1 MIPPLQLPSTHTMK
15 LSHTLPTDITRRTF
29 LQRSAGALAT
39 CTAFS
44 EYAQAEPEN
53 TYGVATPE
61 LRSRAEVAAFLGKA
75 PKPAAEA
82 SLRPL
87 TILFAGGA
95 KDHPPRS
102 HSHDVLPKRWKVLLG
117 GAGPGDEAVTN
128 MYRPEVEADRDL
140 ITSGSPQVTA
150 LSTLDWP
157 TEEQFATA
165 DVIMLYQHP
174 KCMSDAKHQQQ
185 IEAFLNRGG
194 GLVLSHYVL
203 WNASP
208 ALANLLGLAKGKD
221 SHYKHKVI
229 TLKLPEPRHPIMLGL
244 PDTFTLADECFW
256 SLQGD
261 RSKVTALATSDET
274 VGDKV
279 SAEPVIWAYERGKGR
294 VVASTLGHFDWT
306 FDDPFFRTIL
316 LRGIA
321 WAAGDSPYRFDPLIL
336 RGIPLKD

>member
-1 MIPPLQLPSTHTMK
+1 
-15 LSHTLPTDITRRTF
+15 
-29 LQRSAGALAT
+29 
-39 CTAFS
+39 
-44 EYAQAEPEN
+44 
-53 TYGVATPE
+53 
-61 LRSRAEVAAFLGKA
+61 
-75 PKPAAEA
+75 
-82 SLRPL
+82 
-87 TILFAGGA
+87 
-95 KDHPPRS
+95 
-102 HSHDVLPKRWKVLLG
+102 VLPKRWKVLLG

-128 MYRPEVEADRDL
+128 MYRPQVEVDRAL
-140 ITSGSPQVTA
+140 ITAGSPQVTA
-150 LSTLDWP
+150 LSTLEWP

-165 DVIMLYQHP
+165 DVIMLYQSP
-174 KCMSDAKHQQQ
+174 QCWKDASHLPQ

-194 GLVLSHYVL
+194 GLVLSHFVL
-203 WNASP
+203 WNATP

-229 TLKLPEPRHPIMLGL
+229 TLKLPEPRHPIMHGL

-256 SLQGD
+256 NLQGD
-261 RSKVTALATSDET
+261 RSKITALATSDET

-279 SAEPVIWAYERGKGR
+279 SAEPIIWAHEHGKGR

-321 WAAGDSPYRFDPLIL
+321 WAAGESPYRFDPLIL

>member
-1 MIPPLQLPSTHTMK
+1 MK
-15 LSHTLPTDITRRTF
+15 HALTLLNDISRRTF
-29 LQRSAGALAT
+29 LQRSAGTLAT
-39 CTAFS
+39 YAGLS
-44 EYAQAEPEN
+44 EYAQAETEN
-53 TYGVATPE
+53 TYGVETPE
-61 LRSRAEVAAFLGKA
+61 LRSRAEVEAVLRKA
-75 PKPAAEA
+75 PKPQADA

-95 KDHPPRS
+95 KDHPPKS
-102 HSHDVLPKRWKVLLG
+102 HSHDVLPKRWQVLLG
-117 GAGPGDEAVTN
+117 GAGPGDEAMTN
-128 MYRPEVEADRDL
+128 MYRPQVEADRAL
-140 ITSGSPQVTA
+140 ITSGSPSVKA
-150 LSTLDWP
+150 LSTLEWP

-174 KCMSDAKHQQQ
+174 KCLSDAKHQQQ

-208 ALANLLGLAKGKD
+208 PLAKLLGLAKGKD
-221 SHYKHKVI
+221 SQYKHKVI
-229 TLKLPEPRHPIMLGL
+229 TLKLPEPRHPIMHGL
-244 PDTFTLADECFW
+244 PDTFSIADECFW
-256 SLQGD
+256 NLQGD
-261 RSKVTALATSDET
+261 RSKVTALATSDEI

-279 SAEPVIWAYERGKGR
+279 SAEPIIWTHEHGKGR

-321 WAAGDSPYRFDPLIL
+321 WVAGESPYRFDQLIL
-336 RGIPLKD
+336 RSIPLKD

>member
-1 MIPPLQLPSTHTMK
+1 MLKILPFFCPPSFCRLPCN
-15 LSHTLPTDITRRTF
+15 ITRRAF
-29 LQRSAGALAT
+29 LQRSAGSLVASTGLMAH
-39 CTAFS
+39 
-44 EYAQAEPEN
+44 AQAETEH
-53 TYGVATPE
+53 TYGVQTPD
-61 LRSRAEVAAFLGKA
+61 LRSRAEVAAVLGKA
-75 PKPAAEA
+75 PKAAADA

-117 GAGPGDEAVTN
+117 GAGQGDEAVTN
-128 MYRPEVEADRDL
+128 LYRPQVEADRAL

-150 LSTLDWP
+150 LSTLEWP

-174 KCMSDAKHQQQ
+174 KCLSDAKHQQQ
-185 IEAFLNRGG
+185 IETFLNRGG

-208 ALANLLGLAKGKD
+208 ALAGLLGLAKGKD

-229 TLKLPEPRHPIMLGL
+229 TLKLSEPRHPIMHGL
-244 PDTFTLADECFW
+244 PDTFTFADECFW
-256 SLQGD
+256 NLQGD
-261 RSKVTALATSDET
+261 RSKITALATSDET

-279 SAEPVIWAYERGKGR
+279 SPEPIIWAHEHGKGR

-321 WAAGDSPYRFDPLIL
+321 WAAGESPYRFDPLIT

>member
-1 MIPPLQLPSTHTMK
+1 MNPTL
-15 LSHTLPTDITRRTF
+15 TLPTDITRRAF
-29 LQRSAGALAT
+29 LQRSTGALAAST
-39 CTAFS
+39 GLLAH
-44 EYAQAEPEN
+44 AQAEPEH
-53 TYGVATPE
+53 TYGVQTPD
-61 LRSRAEVAAFLGKA
+61 LRSRAEVAALLDKA
-75 PKPAAEA
+75 PKPQVDA

-87 TILFAGGA
+87 TILLAGGA
-95 KDHPPRS
+95 KDHPPKS
-102 HSHDVLPKRWKVLLG
+102 HSHDVLPKRWQVLLG

-128 MYRPEVEADRDL
+128 MYRPQVEADRAL
-140 ITSGSPQVTA
+140 ITSGSPHVTA
-150 LSTLDWP
+150 LSTLVWP

-165 DVIMLYQHP
+165 DVIMLYQNP
-174 KCMSDAKHQQQ
+174 QCWKDASHLPQ

-208 ALANLLGLAKGKD
+208 ALADLLGLAKGAD
-221 SHYKHKVI
+221 SKYKHKVI
-229 TLKLPEPRHPIMLGL
+229 TLKLPEPRHPIMHGL
-244 PDTFTLADECFW
+244 PDTFTIADECFW
-256 SLQGD
+256 NLQGD
-261 RSKVTALATSDET
+261 RSKVSALATSDET

-279 SAEPVIWAYERGKGR
+279 SPEPVIWAYERGKGR

-306 FDDPFFRTIL
+306 FDDPFFRAIL

>member
-1 MIPPLQLPSTHTMK
+1 MK
-15 LSHTLPTDITRRTF
+15 LTHTLPTDITRRTF
-29 LQRSAGALAT
+29 IHRSTGALAAST
-39 CTAFS
+39 GLLAH
-44 EYAQAEPEN
+44 AQAEPEH
-53 TYGVATPE
+53 TYGLQTPD
-61 LRSRAEVAAFLGKA
+61 LRSRAEVQAVLGKA

-82 SLRPL
+82 ILRPL

-128 MYRPEVEADRDL
+128 LYRPQVEADRDL

-150 LSTLDWP
+150 LSTLEWP

-165 DVIMLYQHP
+165 DVIVLYQSP
-174 KCMSDAKHQQQ
+174 QCWKDASHLPQ

-203 WNASP
+203 WNATP
-208 ALANLLGLAKGKD
+208 ALANLLGLAKGQD

-229 TLKLPEPRHPIMLGL
+229 TLKLPEPRHPIMHGL
-244 PDTFTLADECFW
+244 PDTFTIADECFW
-256 SLQGD
+256 NLQGD
-261 RSKVTALATSDET
+261 RSKITALATSDET

-279 SAEPVIWAYERGKGR
+279 SAEPIIWAHEHGKGR

-321 WAAGDSPYRFDPLIL
+321 WAAGESPYRFDPLIL

>member
-1 MIPPLQLPSTHTMK
+1 MK
-15 LSHTLPTDITRRTF
+15 LLTNISRRFF
-29 LQRSAGALAT
+29 LYRSTGALAAST
-39 CTAFS
+39 GFLAR
-44 EYAQAEPEN
+44 AETEN
-53 TYGVATPE
+53 TYGVETPE
-61 LRSRAEVAAFLGKA
+61 LRSRAEVAAVLGRA
-75 PKPAAEA
+75 PKPQADA

-95 KDHPPRS
+95 KDHPPKS

-128 MYRPEVEADRDL
+128 LYRPQVEADRTL
-140 ITSGSPQVTA
+140 IAAGATSVTA
-150 LSTLDWP
+150 LSTLEWP

-174 KCMSDAKHQQQ
+174 KCLSDAKHQQQ

-208 ALANLLGLAKGKD
+208 ALPDLLGLAKGKD
-221 SHYKHKVI
+221 SHYKHKVV
-229 TLKLPEPRHPIMLGL
+229 TLKLPETRHPIMHGL
-244 PDTFTLADECFW
+244 PDTFTIADECFW
-256 SLQGD
+256 NFQGD

-274 VGDKV
+274 AGDKV

-294 VVASTLGHFDWT
+294 VVAFTLGHFDWT

-321 WAAGDSPYRFDPLIL
+321 WAAGESPYRFDPLIT
-336 RGIPLKD
+336 RGIPLRD

>member
-1 MIPPLQLPSTHTMK
+1 MK
-15 LSHTLPTDITRRTF
+15 PTLTLPTDITRRAF
-29 LQRSAGALAT
+29 LQRSTGALAAST
-39 CTAFS
+39 GLLAH
-44 EYAQAEPEN
+44 AQAEPEHN
-53 TYGVATPE
+53 YGVPTPD
-61 LRSRAEVAAFLGKA
+61 LRSRAEVNAVLDKA
-75 PKPAAEA
+75 PKPAAKA
-82 SLRPL
+82 NLRPL
-87 TILFAGGA
+87 NIIFAGGA
-95 KDHPPRS
+95 KDHPPKS

-128 MYRPEVEADRDL
+128 MYRPQVEADRAL
-140 ITSGSPQVTA
+140 ITSGSPHVTA
-150 LSTLDWP
+150 LSTLVWP

-165 DVIMLYQHP
+165 DVIMLYQNP
-174 KCMSDAKHQQQ
+174 QCWKDASHLPQ

-208 ALANLLGLAKGKD
+208 ALADLLGLAKGTD
-221 SHYKHKVI
+221 SKYKHKVI
-229 TLKLPEPRHPIMLGL
+229 TLKLPEPRHPIMHGL
-244 PDTFTLADECFW
+244 PDTFTIADECFW
-256 SLQGD
+256 NLQGD
-261 RSKVTALATSDET
+261 RSKVSALATSDET

-279 SAEPVIWAYERGKGR
+279 SPEPVIWAYERGKGR

-306 FDDPFFRTIL
+306 FDDPFFRAIL

>member
-1 MIPPLQLPSTHTMK
+1 MKHTHRL
-15 LSHTLPTDITRRTF
+15 LSDISRRVF
-29 LQRSAGALAT
+29 VQCSAGAIASYAGL
-39 CTAFS
+39 S
-44 EYAQAEPEN
+44 EFAQAQTAQSEN
-53 TYGVATPE
+53 TYGVETPE
-61 LRSRAEVAAFLGKA
+61 PRSHADVSAVLGKA
-75 PKPAAEA
+75 PKPALD
-82 SLRPL
+82 SNLRPL

-128 MYRPEVEADRDL
+128 MYRPQVEADRAL
-140 ITSGSPQVTA
+140 ITAGSPQVKA
-150 LSTLDWP
+150 LSTLVWP

-165 DVIMLYQHP
+165 DVIMLYQSP
-174 KCMSDAKHQQQ
+174 QCWKDASHLPQ

-203 WNASP
+203 WNGSP
-208 ALANLLGLAKGKD
+208 ALADMLGLAKGKD

-256 SLQGD
+256 NLQGD
-261 RSKVTALATSDET
+261 RSKVTALATSDES
-274 VGDKV
+274 VGDKIG
-279 SAEPVIWAYERGKGR
+279 AEPVIWAHEHGKGR

-321 WAAGDSPYRFDPLIL
+321 WAAGESPYRFDPLIL

>member
-1 MIPPLQLPSTHTMK
+1 MTPKDRH
-15 LSHTLPTDITRRTF
+15 HTDISRRTF
-29 LQRSAGALAT
+29 LQRSAGVVASCAGL
-39 CTAFS
+39 S
-44 EYAQAEPEN
+44 EYAQAEPED
-53 TYGVATPE
+53 TYGVQTPE
-61 LRSRAEVAAFLGKA
+61 LRSLAEVAAVVGKA
-75 PKPAAEA
+75 PKSSLDAK
-82 SLRPL
+82 LRPL

-128 MYRPEVEADRDL
+128 MYRPQVEADRAL
-140 ITSGSPQVTA
+140 ITAGSPHVKA
-150 LSTLDWP
+150 LSTLEWP

-174 KCMSDAKHQQQ
+174 KCLSDAKHQQQ

-221 SHYKHKVI
+221 SQYKHKVI
-229 TLKLPEPRHPIMLGL
+229 TLKLPESRHPIMLGL

-256 SLQGD
+256 NLQGD
-261 RSKVTALATSDET
+261 CSKITALATSDET

-279 SAEPVIWAYERGKGR
+279 SAEPIIWAHEHGKGR
-294 VVASTLGHFDWT
+294 VVAYTMGHFDWT

-321 WAAGDSPYRFDPLIL
+321 WAAGESPYRFDPLIT
-336 RGIPLKD
+336 RGIPLRD

>member
-1 MIPPLQLPSTHTMK
+1 MKSTFTLIP
-15 LSHTLPTDITRRTF
+15 DISRRTF

-39 CTAFS
+39 CAAFS
-44 EYAQAEPEN
+44 EYAKAEPEN
-53 TYGVATPE
+53 TYGVETPE
-61 LRSRAEVAAFLGKA
+61 LRGRAEVSAVLGKA
-75 PKPAAEA
+75 PKPTAEA

-95 KDHPPRS
+95 KDHPPKS

-117 GAGPGDEAVTN
+117 GAGPGDEALTN
-128 MYRPEVEADRDL
+128 LYRPQVEADRAL
-140 ITSGSPQVTA
+140 IAAGSPSVNA
-150 LSTLDWP
+150 LSTLEWP

-165 DVIMLYQHP
+165 DVIVLYQSP
-174 KCMSDAKHQQQ
+174 QCWKDASHLPQ

-208 ALANLLGLAKGKD
+208 ALADLLGLAKGKD

-229 TLKLPEPRHPIMLGL
+229 TLKLPEPRHPIMHGL

-256 SLQGD
+256 NLQGD

-274 VGDKV
+274 VGDQV

-294 VVASTLGHFDWT
+294 VVASTLGQFDWT

-321 WAAGDSPYRFDPLIL
+321 WAAGESPYRFDPLIL

>member
-1 MIPPLQLPSTHTMK
+1 MK

-165 DVIMLYQHP
+165 DVMVLYQHP
-174 KCMSDAKHQQQ
+174 KCLSDAKHQQQ

-208 ALANLLGLAKGKD
+208 ALADLLGLAKGND

-229 TLKLPEPRHPIMLGL
+229 TLKLPPSPHPIMHGL
-244 PDTFTLADECFW
+244 PGTFTHADECFW
-256 SLQGD
+256 NLQGD
-261 RSKVTALATSDET
+261 RRRVTALATSDEI

-279 SAEPVIWAYERGKGR
+279 SAEPVIWAHEHGKGR

-321 WAAGDSPYRFDPLIL
+321 WAAGESPYRFDPLIR
-336 RGIPLKD
+336 RGIPLKG

>member
-1 MIPPLQLPSTHTMK
+1 MK
-15 LSHTLPTDITRRTF
+15 DTLHTDITRRTF
-29 LQRSAGALAT
+29 LHRSAGVLA
-39 CTAFS
+39 AS
-44 EYAQAEPEN
+44 VSLAELAKGETEN
-53 TYGVATPE
+53 TYGVETPE
-61 LRSRAEVAAFLGKA
+61 LRSRAEVTAVLDKA
-75 PKPAAEA
+75 PKPQADA

-87 TILFAGGA
+87 TILLAGGA

-117 GAGPGDEAVTN
+117 GAGPGDEAMTN
-128 MYRPEVEADRDL
+128 MYRPQMEADRGL
-140 ITSGSPQVTA
+140 ITSGLPHVKA
-150 LSTLDWP
+150 LSTLEWP

-165 DVIMLYQHP
+165 DVIVLYQHP
-174 KCMSDAKHQQQ
+174 KCLSDATHQQQ

-208 ALANLLGLAKGKD
+208 ALADLLGLAKAKD
-221 SHYKHKVI
+221 SKYKHKVV
-229 TLKLPEPRHPIMLGL
+229 TLKVPKTRHPIMHGL
-244 PDTFTLADECFW
+244 PDTFTIADECFW
-256 SLQGD
+256 NLQGD
-261 RSKVTALATSDET
+261 RSKVTALATSDEI
-274 VGDKV
+274 VGDQV

-321 WAAGDSPYRFDPLIL
+321 WAAGETPYRFDPLIL

>member
-1 MIPPLQLPSTHTMK
+1 MK
-15 LSHTLPTDITRRTF
+15 PTQRLFSEISRRTF
-29 LQRSAGALAT
+29 LQRSAGTLA
-39 CTAFS
+39 ASAGF
-44 EYAQAEPEN
+44 AEVAKAETEN
-53 TYGVATPE
+53 SYGVETPE
-61 LRSRAEVAAFLGKA
+61 LRSRAEVAAVLGKA
-75 PKPAAEA
+75 PKPQADA

-128 MYRPEVEADRDL
+128 LYRPQVEADQAL
-140 ITSGSPQVTA
+140 ITAGSPQVKA
-150 LSTLDWP
+150 LSTLEWP

-165 DVIMLYQHP
+165 DVMMLYQNP
-174 KCMSDAKHQQQ
+174 KCWSDANHLRQV
-185 IEAFLNRGG
+185 EAFLNRGG
-194 GLVLSHYVL
+194 GLVLSHFVL
-203 WNASP
+203 WNPSA
-208 ALANLLGLAKGKD
+208 ALADLLGLAKGKE
-221 SHYKHKVI
+221 SKYKHKVI
-229 TLKLPEPRHPIMLGL
+229 TLKLSEPLHPIMHGL

-256 SLQGD
+256 NLQGD
-261 RSKVTALATSDET
+261 RSKVTPLATSDEV

-279 SAEPVIWAYERGKGR
+279 SAEPVIWAHEHGKGR

-321 WAAGDSPYRFDPLIL
+321 WAAGESPYRFDPLIQ

>member
-1 MIPPLQLPSTHTMK
+1 MK
-15 LSHTLPTDITRRTF
+15 PNHTLPTDINRRTF
-29 LQRSAGALAT
+29 LHRSAAVLA
-39 CTAFS
+39 ASAGFA
-44 EYAQAEPEN
+44 ELAQAEPEN
-53 TYGVATPE
+53 TYGVQTPD
-61 LRSRAEVAAFLGKA
+61 LRSRAEVEAVLGKA

-117 GAGPGDEAVTN
+117 GAGPGDEALTN
-128 MYRPEVEADRDL
+128 LYRPQVEADRAL
-140 ITSGSPQVTA
+140 ITAGSPRVKA
-150 LSTLDWP
+150 LSTLEWP

-174 KCMSDAKHQQQ
+174 KCLSDAKNQQQ

-203 WNASP
+203 WNGSP
-208 ALANLLGLAKGKD
+208 TLADLLGLAKGKD
-221 SHYKHKVI
+221 SHYKHKVV
-229 TLKLPEPRHPIMLGL
+229 TLKLPEPRHPIMHGL
-244 PDTFTLADECFW
+244 PDTFTIADECFW
-256 SLQGD
+256 NLQGD
-261 RSKVTALATSDET
+261 RSKITALATSDEI

-279 SAEPVIWAYERGKGR
+279 SAEPIIWAHEHGKGR

-321 WAAGDSPYRFDPLIL
+321 WAAGESPYRFDPLIL
-336 RGIPLKD
+336 RGIPVKD

>member
-1 MIPPLQLPSTHTMK
+1 MKHTVIPYIS
-15 LSHTLPTDITRRTF
+15 RRTF
-29 LQRSAGALAT
+29 IHRSAGILA
-39 CTAFS
+39 ASAGFA
-44 EYAQAEPEN
+44 ELAQAETE
-53 TYGVATPE
+53 TLYGVETPE
-61 LRSRAEVAAFLGKA
+61 LRSRADVEAILGKA
-75 PKPAAEA
+75 PKPTAEA

-87 TILFAGGA
+87 TILFAGGE
-95 KDHPPRS
+95 KDHEPKT
-102 HSHDVLPKRWKVLLG
+102 HSHDVLPKRWQVLLG
-117 GAGPGDEAVTN
+117 GAEPGDEAMTN
-128 MYRPEVEADRDL
+128 LYRPQVESDRAL
-140 ITSGSPQVTA
+140 IAEGSPHVTA
-150 LSTLDWP
+150 LSTLEWP

-165 DVIMLYQHP
+165 DVMVLYQHP
-174 KCMSDAKHQQQ
+174 KCLSDAKHQQQ

-229 TLKLPEPRHPIMLGL
+229 TLKLPESRHPIMLGL

-256 SLQGD
+256 NLQGD

-321 WAAGDSPYRFDPLIL
+321 WAAGESPYRFDPLIL

>member
-1 MIPPLQLPSTHTMK
+1 MK
-15 LSHTLPTDITRRTF
+15 LTHTLPTDITRRTF
-29 LQRSAGALAT
+29 LQRSTGALAAST
-39 CTAFS
+39 GLLAH
-44 EYAQAEPEN
+44 AQAEPEN
-53 TYGVATPE
+53 TYGVQTPD
-61 LRSRAEVAAFLGKA
+61 LRSRAEVAAVLGKA
-75 PKPAAEA
+75 PKPTAEV

-95 KDHPPRS
+95 KDHPPKS

-128 MYRPEVEADRDL
+128 MYRPQVEADRAL
-140 ITSGSPQVTA
+140 ITSGSPHVTA
-150 LSTLDWP
+150 LSTLVWP

-165 DVIMLYQHP
+165 DVIMLYQNP
-174 KCMSDAKHQQQ
+174 QCWKDASHLPQ

-208 ALANLLGLAKGKD
+208 ALADLLGLAKGAD
-221 SHYKHKVI
+221 SKYKHKVI
-229 TLKLPEPRHPIMLGL
+229 TLKLPEPRHPIMHGL
-244 PDTFTLADECFW
+244 PDTFTIADECFW
-256 SLQGD
+256 NLQGD
-261 RSKVTALATSDET
+261 RSKVSALATSDET

-279 SAEPVIWAYERGKGR
+279 SPEPVIWAYERGKGR

-306 FDDPFFRTIL
+306 FDDPFFRAIL